1 MAKKIIKVA
10 GVAIIDQDK
19 NKVLAGK
26 RNADRLVGGMW
37 EFPGGKIEK
46 GETPQEAAK
55 RELKE
60 EFHDE
65 VQIGPQ
71 LGETVSYEYDF
82 GIVKL
87 TVFFAKLLTNNF
99 DLVAHSEVEWLSADE
114 VQKLNW
120 VPADAPLVKE
130 LARTNFR
137 DIKFKSNII

>member
-26 RNADRLVGGMW
+26 RNADRVVGEMW

-55 RELKE
+55 RELEE

-120 VPADAPLVKE
+120 APADAPLVKE

-137 DIKFKSNII
+137 DIKF

>member
-10 GVAIIDQDK
+10 GVEIIDQDK

-71 LGETVSYEYDF
+71 LDETVSYEYDF

-120 VPADAPLVKE
+120 APADAPLVKE

-137 DIKFKSNII
+137 DIKF

>member
-1 MAKKIIKVA
+1 MVKKIIKVA

-120 VPADAPLVKE
+120 APADAPLVKE

-137 DIKFKSNII
+137 DIKF

>member
-65 VQIGPQ
+65 VQIGLQ

-99 DLVAHSEVEWLSADE
+99 DLVAHSEVEWLSTDE

-120 VPADAPLVKE
+120 APADAPLVKE

-137 DIKFKSNII
+137 DIKF

>member
-71 LGETVSYEYDF
+71 LDETVSYEYDF

-120 VPADAPLVKE
+120 APADAPLVKE
-130 LARTNFR
+130 IARTNFR
-137 DIKFKSNII
+137 GIKF

>member
-46 GETPQEAAK
+46 GETPQEDAK

-120 VPADAPLVKE
+120 APADAPLVKE

-137 DIKFKSNII
+137 DIKF

>member
-55 RELKE
+55 IELKE

-120 VPADAPLVKE
+120 TPADAPLVKE

-137 DIKFKSNII
+137 DIKF

>member
-10 GVAIIDQDK
+10 GVVIIDQDK

-26 RNADRLVGGMW
+26 RNADRVVGEMW

-120 VPADAPLVKE
+120 APADAPLVKE

-137 DIKFKSNII
+137 DIKF

>member
-60 EFHDE
+60 EFHDK
-65 VQIGPQ
+65 VQIGSQ

-120 VPADAPLVKE
+120 APADAPLVKE

-137 DIKFKSNII
+137 DIKFY

>member
-37 EFPGGKIEK
+37 EFSGGKIEK

-71 LGETVSYEYDF
+71 LDETVSYEYDF

-120 VPADAPLVKE
+120 APADAPLVKE

-137 DIKFKSNII
+137 DIKF

>member
-10 GVAIIDQDK
+10 GVAIIGQDK

-26 RNADRLVGGMW
+26 RNADRVVGEMW

-55 RELKE
+55 RELEE

-82 GIVKL
+82 GIIKL

-120 VPADAPLVKE
+120 APADAPLVKE

-137 DIKFKSNII
+137 DIKF

>member
-19 NKVLAGK
+19 NKELAGK
-26 RNADRLVGGMW
+26 RNAARLVGGMW

-120 VPADAPLVKE
+120 APADAPLVKE

-137 DIKFKSNII
+137 DIKF

>member
-37 EFPGGKIEK
+37 KFPGGKIEK

-60 EFHDE
+60 EFHDK
-65 VQIGPQ
+65 VQIGSQ

-137 DIKFKSNII
+137 DIKF

>member
-60 EFHDE
+60 EFHDK
-65 VQIGPQ
+65 VQIGSQ

-114 VQKLNW
+114 VQKLN
-120 VPADAPLVKE
+120 
-130 LARTNFR
+130 
-137 DIKFKSNII
+137 

>member
-120 VPADAPLVKE
+120 APADAPLVKE
-130 LARTNFR
+130 LAQTNFR
-137 DIKFKSNII
+137 DIKF

>member
-10 GVAIIDQDK
+10 GAAIIDQDK

-114 VQKLNW
+114 VKKLNW
-120 VPADAPLVKE
+120 APADAPLVKE

-137 DIKFKSNII
+137 DIKF

>member
-10 GVAIIDQDK
+10 GAAIIDQDK

-120 VPADAPLVKE
+120 APADAPLVKE

-137 DIKFKSNII
+137 DIKF

>member
-37 EFPGGKIEK
+37 KFPGGKIEK
-46 GETPQEAAK
+46 GETPQEVAK

-60 EFHDE
+60 EFHDK
-65 VQIGPQ
+65 VQIGSQ

-137 DIKFKSNII
+137 DIKF

>member
-120 VPADAPLVKE
+120 APADAPLVKE
-130 LARTNFR
+130 LARTNFG
-137 DIKFKSNII
+137 DIKF

>member
-10 GVAIIDQDK
+10 GVVIIDQDK

-26 RNADRLVGGMW
+26 RNANRLVGGMW

-60 EFHDE
+60 EFHDK
-65 VQIGPQ
+65 VQIGSQ

-120 VPADAPLVKE
+120 APADAPLVKE

-137 DIKFKSNII
+137 DIKF

>member
-10 GVAIIDQDK
+10 GVVIIDQDK

-26 RNADRLVGGMW
+26 RNANRLVGGMW

-71 LGETVSYEYDF
+71 LDETVSYEYDF

-120 VPADAPLVKE
+120 APADAPLVKE

-137 DIKFKSNII
+137 DIKF

>member
-82 GIVKL
+82 GMVKL

-120 VPADAPLVKE
+120 APADAPLVKE

-137 DIKFKSNII
+137 DIKF

>member
-37 EFPGGKIEK
+37 EFPGGKIGK

-120 VPADAPLVKE
+120 APADAPLVKE

-137 DIKFKSNII
+137 DIKF

>member
-10 GVAIIDQDK
+10 SVAIIDQDK

-99 DLVAHSEVEWLSADE
+99 DLVAHSEVEWLSTDE

-120 VPADAPLVKE
+120 APADAPLVKE

-137 DIKFKSNII
+137 DIKF

>member
-46 GETPQEAAK
+46 GETPQEADK

-120 VPADAPLVKE
+120 APADAPLVKE

-137 DIKFKSNII
+137 DIKF

>member
-26 RNADRLVGGMW
+26 RNADLLVGGMW

-120 VPADAPLVKE
+120 APADAPLVKE

-137 DIKFKSNII
+137 DIKF

>member
-71 LGETVSYEYDF
+71 VGETVSYEYDF

-120 VPADAPLVKE
+120 APADAPLVKE

-137 DIKFKSNII
+137 DIKF

>member
-37 EFPGGKIEK
+37 KFPGGKIEK
-46 GETPQEAAK
+46 GETPQEVAK

-60 EFHDE
+60 EFHDK
-65 VQIGPQ
+65 VQIGSQ

-120 VPADAPLVKE
+120 APADAPLVKE

-137 DIKFKSNII
+137 DIKF

>member
-10 GVAIIDQDK
+10 GAAIIDQDK

-65 VQIGPQ
+65 IQIGPQ

-120 VPADAPLVKE
+120 APADAPLVKE

-137 DIKFKSNII
+137 DIKF

>member
-26 RNADRLVGGMW
+26 RNANRLVGGMW

-120 VPADAPLVKE
+120 APADAPLVKE

-137 DIKFKSNII
+137 DIKF

>member
-65 VQIGPQ
+65 VQIGPHW
-71 LGETVSYEYDF
+71 
-82 GIVKL
+82 VK
-87 TVFFAKLLTNNF
+87 
-99 DLVAHSEVEWLSADE
+99 
-114 VQKLNW
+114 Q
-120 VPADAPLVKE
+120 
-130 LARTNFR
+130 
-137 DIKFKSNII
+137 